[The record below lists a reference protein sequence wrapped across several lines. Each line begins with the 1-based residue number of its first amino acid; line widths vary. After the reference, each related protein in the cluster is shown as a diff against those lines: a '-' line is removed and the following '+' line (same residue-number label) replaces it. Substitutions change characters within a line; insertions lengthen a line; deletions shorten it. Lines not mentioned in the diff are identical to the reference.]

1 MREDFR
7 INIPLMP
14 KKYNK
19 NIIVSNVTSRV
30 KLHRG
35 NTKKQSQALTKLKKS
50 TPSC

>member
-1 MREDFR
+1 MQEDFR
-7 INIPLMP
+7 INVPLMP

-35 NTKKQSQALTKLKKS
+35 KY
-50 TPSC
+50 